1 MSDYTGRHAVSD
13 APEPQAAPKGLQGW
27 LYREPVRVYA
37 YGVAAA
43 VVALLVYRGVVAAE
57 ESLLWLALAQVV
69 LAIPATEA
77 ARNRVASP
85 ATQDA
90 LERQLVD
97 AWEDNPTDPPPWAR

>member
-1 MSDYTGRHAVSD
+1 MNPYAGRHAAAD
-13 APEPQAAPKGLQGW
+13 ATEPQAAPKGLQGW
-27 LYREPVRVYA
+27 RYREPVRLYV
-37 YGVAAA
+37 YGVVAA
-43 VVALLVYRGVVAAE
+43 VVALLVYRGLVAAE

-69 LAIPATEA
+69 LAVPATEA

-97 AWEDNPTDPPPWAR
+97 AWEDSSTDPPPWAR